1 MFKND
6 TIFWHWI
13 YWDGS
18 VLRMRHWRHESFV
31 DMGSACQCLTLL
43 GRVNMGCAHCMPLH
57 SPRERRQELPHRS
70 LAASAKTGAR
80 LSSDAAVALW
90 SCPRSPQSGRQ
101 GSARG
106 LSPQIHP
113 DHQVGVGKPRVKA
126 SFKGELTRISMSHRT
141 VRKVSHELS
150 ACYWIYHVYLT
161 TKKMESRPRPP
172 SQWPL
177 QQSPPIGSRSLCWW
191 NAPHAALAL
200 DLICSKSPGQEQQR
214 REQQNST
221 ATEERDS
228 LRRAS
233 GYKCRIVSWWDGLTL
248 LERSS

>member
-113 DHQVGVGKPRVKA
+113 DHQVGVGKPRMKA

-141 VRKVSHELS
+141 VRKVSHEFKCL
-150 ACYWIYHVYLT
+150 ATGFI
-161 TKKMESRPRPP
+161 MFI
-172 SQWPL
+172 WP
-177 QQSPPIGSRSLCWW
+177 
-191 NAPHAALAL
+191 
-200 DLICSKSPGQEQQR
+200 QR
-214 REQQNST
+214 RWSP
-221 ATEERDS
+221 DPDHHPS
-228 LRRAS
+228 
-233 GYKCRIVSWWDGLTL
+233 D
-248 LERSS
+248 RSSSLLPLDPEAFAGETHPMQHWRWI